1 MSAALV
7 RGTWSVGLRNSDI
20 IGQLVDIVSQTT
32 PTA

>member
-1 MSAALV
+1 MSAAQL

-20 IGQLVDIVSQTT
+20 IGQLVDRVSHTT